1 MSLIREIIGSK
12 KDKHQ
17 LPDLFKDNGQIITDY
32 LEIANGFNQ
41 FFSQVGPNLASE
53 IEPSEVSFDTFLLE
67 NNPVNF
73 EFSRISEVDI
83 LSVCR
88 QLKPK
93 ISSGIDYISNKLLIQ
108 IAPIIIVPLHYL
120 INLSLESGYIPKEFK
135 IAKLIEKIVARQIG
149 RFLNEHNIFY
159 QHQYG
164 FRAKHNTSQPVLH
177 FADKVYN
184 ALNQNPQ
191 ARTLSIFIDLKKAF
205 DTVDHNILL

>member
-12 KDKHQ
+12 KDKHR

-93 ISSGIDYISNKLLIQ
+93 ISSGIDYISKKLLIQ

-120 INLSLESGYIPKEFK
+120 INLSLECG
-135 IAKLIEKIVARQIG
+135 
-149 RFLNEHNIFY
+149 
-159 QHQYG
+159 
-164 FRAKHNTSQPVLH
+164 
-177 FADKVYN
+177 
-184 ALNQNPQ
+184 
-191 ARTLSIFIDLKKAF
+191 
-205 DTVDHNILL
+205 